1 MSRTLPAAFAS
12 PEAKRR
18 HVRRLFATIADRYD
32 LITRVLSYGMDGRWK
47 RRLVARAAVQPGER
61 ALDLATGTGDVA
73 FALAARGAVVAGL
86 DVTHRMLQL
95 ARGKQ
100 GQAGLARVTWTTGDM
115 TALPFPD
122 GVFALVTT
130 SYGLRNVPDL
140 DDAIAEIVRVLAPG
154 GRFLSL
160 DFNRPTS
167 PALRAVYLAY
177 LGAVGATLGWLLHG
191 DPDTYRYIPASI
203 RHYPGAAGVADRLRH
218 GGLSGVATIPV
229 LAGLMT
235 IHVASAPN
243 RPSPLTLLSQGSE
256 TCHAGRKQPGAP

>member
-1 MSRTLPAAFAS
+1 MSRLSSAFAS

-47 RRLVARAAVQPGER
+47 RVLMARADVQPGER

-73 FALAARGAVVAGL
+73 FGLAARGAVVAGL

-95 ARGKQ
+95 ARVKQ
-100 GQAGLARVTWTTGDM
+100 ARTGARGLTWTTGDM

-122 GVFALVTT
+122 AAFAVVTT

-140 DDAIAEIVRVLAPG
+140 AEAVAEIARVLAPG

-160 DFNRPTS
+160 DFNRPES
-167 PALRAVYLAY
+167 RIVRAAY
-177 LGAVGATLGWLLHG
+177 LGYLAAVGATLGWVLHG

-203 RHYPGAAGVADRLRH
+203 RRYPGAAGVSALLRRA
-218 GGLSGVATIPV
+218 GFDAVEAIP
-229 LAGLMT
+229 LLGGLMT
-235 IHVASAPN
+235 IHVAQAPARLN
-243 RPSPLTLLSQGSE
+243 R
-256 TCHAGRKQPGAP
+256 

>member
-47 RRLVARAAVQPGER
+47 RRLVAKAAVQPGER

-73 FALAARGAVVAGL
+73 FALAASGAVVAGL

-95 ARGKQ
+95 ARAKQ
-100 GQAGLARVTWTTGDM
+100 RGVAAPRVAWTTGDM
-115 TALPFPD
+115 TALPFPNAA
-122 GVFALVTT
+122 FTLVTT

-140 DDAIAEIVRVLAPG
+140 DQAMAEIARVLAPG

-160 DFNRPTS
+160 DFNRPET
-167 PALRAVYLAY
+167 PVVRAVYLAY

-203 RHYPGAAGVADRLRH
+203 RHYPGAAGVADRLRRA
-218 GGLSGVATIPV
+218 GLTGVAAIPV

-235 IHVASAPN
+235 IHVAHAPN
-243 RPSPLTLLSQGSE
+243 RPSPLTLLSRGSE
-256 TCHAGRKQPGAP
+256 TCHAGRTQADAP